1 MYKILQRNTL
11 IELSQIALDLEKQ
24 GKTNHIIDQGEKPKL
39 LLIRK
44 IQLHNHYSS
53 SALNHKNPELLTWKT
68 LILMRRLC
76 RYESNAT

>member
-1 MYKILQRNTL
+1 MYKMIQRNTL
-11 IELSQIALDLEKQ
+11 IELNQIIFDLEKQ

-53 SALNHKNPELLTWKT
+53 
-68 LILMRRLC
+68 
-76 RYESNAT
+76 

>member
-11 IELSQIALDLEKQ
+11 IELSQIILDIEKQ
-24 GKTNHIIDQGEKPKL
+24 GKTNHIIDHGEKPML

-53 SALNHKNPELLTWKT
+53 
-68 LILMRRLC
+68 
-76 RYESNAT
+76 

>member
-11 IELSQIALDLEKQ
+11 IELNQIILDLEKQ

-44 IQLHNHYSS
+44 IQLHSHYSS
-53 SALNHKNPELLTWKT
+53 
-68 LILMRRLC
+68 
-76 RYESNAT
+76 

>member
-11 IELSQIALDLEKQ
+11 IKLSQIILDLEKQ
-24 GKTNHIIDQGEKPKL
+24 GKTNHLIDQGEKPKL

-53 SALNHKNPELLTWKT
+53 
-68 LILMRRLC
+68 
-76 RYESNAT
+76 

>member
-1 MYKILQRNTL
+1 MLQRNTL
-11 IELSQIALDLEKQ
+11 IELSQITLDLEKQ

-53 SALNHKNPELLTWKT
+53 
-68 LILMRRLC
+68 
-76 RYESNAT
+76 